1 MFEQF
6 VLRFNVNFLSF
17 TSTDAPPFQHLIL
30 EFHIR
35 NYEEYCRISTT
46 FRSLSKCH
54 CPQLTSYF
62 LIFRK
67 GRLAV
72 TQRGENWWW
81 RITRIRDD
89 EDYAIKKDTARACV
103 KVGAKSG
110 TCFSCSWGETAVS
123 IPASNPLAAGKLGT
137 DSSSLDRRCPS
148 RISIYITV
156 VPCNEV
162 EMEYPW

>member
-1 MFEQF
+1 MLTFYLSLLMIHFSFPTLQF
-6 VLRFNVNFLSF
+6 YTYYS
-17 TSTDAPPFQHLIL
+17 
-30 EFHIR
+30 
-35 NYEEYCRISTT
+35 RISVSTT
-46 FRSLSKCH
+46 FRSLSKCNVIAH
-54 CPQLTSYF
+54 NWRLG

-67 GRLAV
+67 GSRDAEGGKLMVANY
-72 TQRGENWWW
+72 TY
-81 RITRIRDD
+81 TRD

>member
-1 MFEQF
+1 MKGG
-6 VLRFNVNFLSF
+6 VNCG
-17 TSTDAPPFQHLIL
+17 
-30 EFHIR
+30 
-35 NYEEYCRISTT
+35 Y
-46 FRSLSKCH
+46 
-54 CPQLTSYF
+54 
-62 LIFRK
+62 
-67 GRLAV
+67 
-72 TQRGENWWW
+72 
-81 RITRIRDD
+81 DD
-89 EDYAIKKDTARACV
+89 EDYAIKSTARACV

-162 EMEYPW
+162 EMEYPWNAVIEGLLRSSCPRINTPVSPAATIDRLVTGN

>member
-30 EFHIR
+30 EFTYGITKNIVEYQQLFDRCR
-35 NYEEYCRISTT
+35 NVIAHNWH
-46 FRSLSKCH
+46 LG
-54 CPQLTSYF
+54 